1 LNETGKLKAA
11 DFIDAAGFL
20 RIQEKRLLSGS
31 ALERMI
37 DAPNLSEVFRMLSQ
51 NSDYDFTNVSRVD
64 EAEPMLK
71 AELARVYDQA
81 RVLAKGSSVVTIL
94 SCRYDFHNVRAALKA
109 KYSPQRTPVPYVPV
123 GEVPL
128 EKLQVIEQ
136 ADASLEKAGLPDYI
150 TAAVKAAEV
159 AFAKS
164 GNPQD
169 IDIAVDQVMFS
180 TMLAFCKAMA
190 NDYITGYVK
199 TLIDF
204 TNLKTLLRV
213 RDMQKG
219 TAFLGGALVEGGNT
233 PVSFFIENYAKTPSA
248 MVPVFYYRYFGEAMR
263 QGVEAFEKT
272 GNFSAL
278 ERLLDSMLVEYLK
291 KVKYLSYGP
300 EILFAYLLS
309 KENEIRQIRI
319 LLTCKNNEIG
329 SDVLRERLRDN
340 YA

>member
-1 LNETGKLKAA
+1 LNETGKLNAA
-11 DFIDAAGFL
+11 DFIESSGFL
-20 RIQEKRLLSGS
+20 RVQEKRLLSGS

-37 DAPNLSEVFRMLSQ
+37 DAPNLAEVFRMLSQ
-51 NSDYDFTNVSRVD
+51 NSDYDFSAASRVD

-71 AELARVYDQA
+71 AELARVYGQA
-81 RVLAKGSSVVTIL
+81 RGLAKGSPVVTVL
-94 SCRYDFHNVRAALKA
+94 SCRYDFHNVKAALKA
-109 KYSPQRTPVPYVPV
+109 KHFPQRTPVPYVPV
-123 GEVPL
+123 GDVPV
-128 EKLQVIEQ
+128 EKLQVIER
-136 ADASLEKAGLPDYI
+136 ADANLEKAGLPGYVA
-150 TAAVKAAEV
+150 AAVKAAEA
-159 AFAKS
+159 AFAES

-169 IDIAVDQVMFS
+169 IDIAVDRVMFS

-190 NDYITGYVK
+190 NGFITGYVK
-199 TLIDF
+199 TMIDL

-219 TAFLGGALVEGGNT
+219 TAFLGGALAEGGST
-233 PVSFFIENYAKTPSA
+233 PISFFIENYAKTPSA

-263 QGVEAFEKT
+263 QGVEAYEKT

-319 LLTCKNNEIG
+319 LLTCKNNDIG
-329 SDVLRERLRDN
+329 PEVLRERLRDN